1 MKRDELQR
9 IAETLDALGVEEIE
23 DRLEI
28 SPILPVDGGDSVE
41 SDSCDCCY
49 RCNKPVEWPDIIKW

>member
-1 MKRDELQR
+1 MKRNELQR

-28 SPILPVDGGDSVE
+28 SPILPGDGGDSADTDV
-41 SDSCDCCY
+41 CDCCY
-49 RCNKPVEWPDIIKW
+49 RCSKPIEWPDIIKW